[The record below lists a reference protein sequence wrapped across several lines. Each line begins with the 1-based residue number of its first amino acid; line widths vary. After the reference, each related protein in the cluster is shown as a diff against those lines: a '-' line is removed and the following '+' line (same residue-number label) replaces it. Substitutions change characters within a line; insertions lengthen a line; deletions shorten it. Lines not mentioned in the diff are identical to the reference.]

1 MRRRDF
7 IAGLGGAAL
16 AIPRKARAQD
26 RIRRICALMAYAE
39 SDAEGQTYITAF
51 RDALQNV
58 GWTEGRN
65 IRVDYR
71 WSGPIWTRCKDL
83 RGNSSRCNPRVF
95 LPQIHQRPQRC
106 CGRHIVFQLSLLP

>member
-1 MRRRDF
+1 MRRREF
-7 IAGLGGAAL
+7 IAGLGVAAL

-58 GWTEGRN
+58 GWSEGLN

-71 WSGPIWTRCKDL
+71 WSGPDL
-83 RGNSSRCNPRVF
+83 DAM
-95 LPQIHQRPQRC
+95 QRFAREL
-106 CGRHIVFQLSLLP
+106 VSLQPEGILAANTPTTAALL